1 MNSHLQK
8 TDENNGKRIF
18 VFECSYFDQ
27 NQNISSSK
35 KFTKKFIQSQTV
47 DFNPCGCF
55 EKMNL
60 DLALNTWE
68 LQGM

>member
-27 NQNISSSK
+27 NQNINSSR
-35 KFTKKFIQSQTV
+35 KFTKEFIPSETV
-47 DFNPCGCF
+47 DFNLCGSF

-60 DLALNTWE
+60 DLALNT
-68 LQGM
+68 